1 MSTLK
6 DVAERAGVTVT
17 TVSRVINNR
26 GYISEKTRKKVYD
39 AMREIG
45 YRPNEVAR
53 SLCRRNTNTI
63 GVITPRIDH
72 PYYSKLVSEI
82 EAEAAA
88 EKCKI
93 ILCCTNN
100 GTKKVSGFI
109 EMLRADQAL
118 GAILCGCLPETD
130 GKKELEFP
138 VVMIGDVEGT
148 VQCVVQC
155 DNYEGGVLAAEALIN
170 KRCRRLMY
178 IGRDWER
185 DGITDMKRSGFVDQC
200 GRSGTAY
207 VTLTVDEEIH
217 CAENVLFALREESDV
232 DGIFAGGDLIAA
244 EALKACA
251 ASGRKVPGD
260 IKIIGFGDTDVAS
273 LTIPL
278 LSSVRQPV
286 KEMARLSVQ
295 NILKKR
301 RGEVVPNRMILP
313 VRVVERE
320 TMA

>member
-26 GYISEKTRKKVYD
+26 GYISEKTRKRVYD

-53 SLCRRNTNTI
+53 SLSRKNTNTI

-100 GTKKVSGFI
+100 DAKQTRGFI
-109 EMLRADQAL
+109 EMFRADQAL
-118 GAILCGCLPETD
+118 GTILCGCLPETD
-130 GKKELEFP
+130 GEKELEFP
-138 VVMIGDVEGT
+138 VVMIGDAGGT

-155 DNYEGGVLAAEALIN
+155 DNYEGGALAAEALIN
-170 KRCRRLMY
+170 KGCRRLMY
-178 IGRDWER
+178 IGRDWKK
-185 DGITDMKRSGFVDQC
+185 DGITDMKRSGFVDRC
-200 GRSGTAY
+200 DRSGAAY
-207 VTLTVDEEIH
+207 SMITVHEEMH
-217 CAENVLFALREESDV
+217 CAEHILAALREESDV

-301 RGEVVPNRMILP
+301 RGEVVPSRMVLP